1 MKSLNENLSLIKRIL
16 VAADPDLP
24 VYHYQRPARES
35 LDRYVVWAED
45 SETNSLNANN
55 RKEQQQ
61 VRGTIDLYTLQEFDP
76 AVDLIQEGLNTSE
89 GVGWVLSSVQYE
101 DETNLIHYEW
111 TFAVI

>member
-1 MKSLNENLSLIKRIL
+1 MKSLNENLSRIKNLL

-24 VYHYQRPARES
+24 VYHYQRPTRES
-35 LDRYVVWAED
+35 LGRYVVWAED
-45 SETNSLNANN
+45 SETTSLNANN

-76 AVDLIQEGLNTSE
+76 AVDQIQEGLNTSE

>member
-24 VYHYQRPARES
+24 VYHYQRSARES

-45 SETNSLNANN
+45 SETTSLMVNN
-55 RKEQQQ
+55 RKAEQQIA
-61 VRGTIDLYTLQEFDP
+61 GTIDLYTLQEFDP
-76 AVDLIQEGLNTSE
+76 AVDLIQENLDIAENVTWE
-89 GVGWVLSSVQYE
+89 LSSVQYE

-111 TFAVI
+111 TFTVV